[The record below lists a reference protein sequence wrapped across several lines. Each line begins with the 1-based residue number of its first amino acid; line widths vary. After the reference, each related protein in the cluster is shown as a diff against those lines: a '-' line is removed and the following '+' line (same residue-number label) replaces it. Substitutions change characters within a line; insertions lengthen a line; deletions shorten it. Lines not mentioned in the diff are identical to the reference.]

1 MTLDLDSPLSEVCIE
16 LEKRH
21 PKFTADLFVI
31 KPLEPQNV
39 ATYRFFQNFLN
50 ATPSRNWADYVDL
63 EGTENSTLRDM
74 RAPYFAGVLGPRTR
88 PTVDSEDEDESS
100 DLVVDL
106 PSRAIQN
113 FQETVKLYRKRPSPS
128 SAATSV
134 GYEKE
139 QAIERTGIYDGRVI
153 LQGPA
158 RSAPP
163 IELYHPD
170 FGELLHALHSTEPV
184 PDDLLRLTA
193 ELMRRLSV
201 VRHAEVDRDRD
212 LQTIL
217 NELLEITLARVV
229 NWDRSVADS
238 VNLCDVTAA
247 IQTACRVIVEWKGE
261 LGSGGS
267 DPSVQGSFSY
277 AKMCVSPER
286 QKVLDAC
293 SCPAFIISIAGSW
306 LSVSGAV
313 FVSHPIVQRLT
324 GYQWLGRSRALDSQ
338 QVFEVARIF
347 LALRRPLKRLGT
359 YYQNLA
365 IPTNPRPGC
374 FHPRFFPHITSYINK
389 EGRSVEFAYVVPL
402 QSSVTCVSFEVML
415 LETKERVVVKYVAHY
430 GEAAHRY
437 MASKHMAPALRFF
450 GPLDAHSRRTYAGL
464 SMVVM
469 DKVDGH
475 TLHNL
480 YDGKPIPSDI
490 EDEVMRAVNE
500 LKSGGFV
507 HGDLRAPNVMLLD
520 SPAEGT
526 RVRLI
531 DFDWA
536 GKVGKVR
543 YPFDLTSV
551 ITMPSGAKDYEV
563 VTLKHMDSMVE
574 AMLGK

>member
-1 MTLDLDSPLSEVCIE
+1 M
-16 LEKRH
+16 
-21 PKFTADLFVI
+21 
-31 KPLEPQNV
+31 
-39 ATYRFFQNFLN
+39 
-50 ATPSRNWADYVDL
+50 
-63 EGTENSTLRDM
+63 
-74 RAPYFAGVLGPRTR
+74 
-88 PTVDSEDEDESS
+88 
-100 DLVVDL
+100 
-106 PSRAIQN
+106 
-113 FQETVKLYRKRPSPS
+113 
-128 SAATSV
+128 
-134 GYEKE
+134 
-139 QAIERTGIYDGRVI
+139 
-153 LQGPA
+153 
-158 RSAPP
+158 
-163 IELYHPD
+163 
-170 FGELLHALHSTEPV
+170 
-184 PDDLLRLTA
+184 
-193 ELMRRLSV
+193 
-201 VRHAEVDRDRD
+201 
-212 LQTIL
+212 
-217 NELLEITLARVV
+217 
-229 NWDRSVADS
+229 
-238 VNLCDVTAA
+238 
-247 IQTACRVIVEWKGE
+247 
-261 LGSGGS
+261 
-267 DPSVQGSFSY
+267 
-277 AKMCVSPER
+277 
-286 QKVLDAC
+286 
-293 SCPAFIISIAGSW
+293 
-306 LSVSGAV
+306 
-313 FVSHPIVQRLT
+313 
-324 GYQWLGRSRALDSQ
+324 
-338 QVFEVARIF
+338 
-347 LALRRPLKRLGT
+347 
-359 YYQNLA
+359 
-365 IPTNPRPGC
+365 
-374 FHPRFFPHITSYINK
+374 
-389 EGRSVEFAYVVPL
+389 EFAYVVPL